1 MVRKDEDP
9 ASQRYFSAF
18 GRDVDVQECELSYDA
33 TTRSLTITGGCR
45 KQSVT
50 EHAWYVIG
58 KYIKEHP
65 GCHRPQSS
73 KRSARTKTS
82 TK

>member
-33 TTRSLTITGGCR
+33 TTRSLTITGGSR

-50 EHAWYVIG
+50 EHAW
-58 KYIKEHP
+58 
-65 GCHRPQSS
+65 
-73 KRSARTKTS
+73 
-82 TK
+82 